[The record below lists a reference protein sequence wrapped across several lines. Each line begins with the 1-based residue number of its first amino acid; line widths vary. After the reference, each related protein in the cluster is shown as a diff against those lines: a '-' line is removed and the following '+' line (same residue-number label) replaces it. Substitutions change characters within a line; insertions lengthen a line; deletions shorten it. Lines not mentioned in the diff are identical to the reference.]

1 MRRFQAAGP
10 GLKPFRNCSVDF
22 ATSGVAKTV
31 LLGSCAERFAM
42 KFLVMTLQPLPAE
55 TVRYWFS
62 DFIQA
67 INLRG
72 ADKQSLWALRQLS
85 KVSSPDLVI
94 VQPSG
99 ARGVERKL
107 AAKAAQAPLAF
118 GIQMPRVD
126 CTICVVLRQTI
137 WLFDAEKEAVASLG
151 EALVNIQ
158 LDDRADGVVSNLLAK
173 PDLLPCEGWLFFVL
187 GYIHDIA
194 SMAVTIG
201 LIHPDAHSGNVL
213 YSTERA
219 TGDVRFSWCDFGAS
233 SLRYSNGTSDL
244 PPRWRH
250 QIFQTLRSGV
260 HAAATQCGKL
270 FPAEWRNLP
279 DVVKGEYQGSHEHML
294 AALATDFQVS
304 LLRDSPSMAPI
315 LSRVSQ
321 LSGPLLMEISRQRS
335 ELESQRS
342 ELESQLKSQRSE
354 LESQLKS
361 QRSELESQLESQLKS
376 QRSEL
381 ESQLKSQ
388 RSELESKISSLESQL
403 QKMMFHLNSTE
414 SHTKQ

>member
-1 MRRFQAAGP
+1 MATIWVATLLASACLPTAP
-10 GLKPFRNCSVDF
+10 GTRCLVSQCYDLKPFRNCSVDF

-55 TVRYWFS
+55 TVWYRFS

-72 ADKQSLWALRQLS
+72 ADKPSLWALRQLS

-94 VQPSG
+94 VQPSV

-126 CTICVVLRQTI
+126 CTICVVLMRPI
-137 WLFDAEKEAVASLG
+137 WLLDAEKEAVARLD

-173 PDLLPCEGWLFFVL
+173 PDLLPCEGWMFFVL

-194 SMAVTIG
+194 SMAVTMG
-201 LIHPDAHSGNVL
+201 LIHPDAHSV

-233 SLRYSNGTSDL
+233 SLRYSNGTGDL

-250 QIFQTLRSGV
+250 QIFQTLQSGV

-270 FPAEWRNLP
+270 FPAEWQNLP
-279 DVVKGEYQGSHEHML
+279 DVVKGEYQGSHAHML

-321 LSGPLLMEISRQRS
+321 LSGPLLMEISRERS

-342 ELESQLKSQRSE
+342 ELESSGRSW
-354 LESQLKS
+354 SPS
-361 QRSELESQLESQLKS
+361 
-376 QRSEL
+376 
-381 ESQLKSQ
+381 
-388 RSELESKISSLESQL
+388 
-403 QKMMFHLNSTE
+403 
-414 SHTKQ
+414 